1 VKQLIIREFE
11 KQDLEEVLESIKQS
25 FSNQFEVEGYDPE
38 IWRKIVNR
46 RFSIPGKV
54 LFIILKLLNKEPIKF
69 FVADADG
76 KPVGTAMVEKHGKI
90 GYIETVMVH
99 PDFRQKGI
107 ATDLMKTAIDCLKKR
122 KLNKAILH
130 VLSDNHPAKNLYQKL
145 GFKKFE
151 DTQYLTAH
159 IETLTNPRNISAEVR
174 NFRKSD
180 LDEVYDLI
188 RTSREPER
196 LSVYDF
202 EKTDLKTSLWQ
213 QVFRIGTSRKTVAV
227 KDAKIVGYA
236 TTVFTSTRLVGR
248 ITSIEAYLEM
258 VSEGIEER
266 LIQDGVDYL
275 KTRGSKTVLVTV
287 PLARKRIIE
296 RLVSLGFKK
305 SYVMEGMVL
314 ESLDST
320 V

>member
-1 VKQLIIREFE
+1 MKIREFK
-11 KQDLEEVLESIKQS
+11 KQDLEEVLECVKQS
-25 FSNQFEVEGYDPE
+25 FSSQFEVEGYDPE

-54 LFIILKLLNKEPIKF
+54 FFSILKLLNKEPIKF
-69 FVADADG
+69 LIADADG

-107 ATDLMKTAIDCLKKR
+107 ATDLMKTAINYLKKR

-145 GFKKFE
+145 VFKKFE
-151 DTQYLTAH
+151 DIQYLTAH
-159 IETLTNPRNISAEVR
+159 IETLTNPKNISTEVR

-180 LDEVYDLI
+180 VDEVYHLI
-188 RTSREPER
+188 RMSREPER

-202 EKTDLKTSLWQ
+202 KKTDLKTSLWQ
-213 QVFRIGTSRKTVAV
+213 QVFRIGTSRKTVAA

-236 TTVFTSTRLVGR
+236 TTVFTTARLVGR
-248 ITSIEAYLEM
+248 ITNIEVHPEM
-258 VSEGIEER
+258 VPEGIEER

-275 KTRGSKTVLVTV
+275 KTRWLKNGSGDGATCEK
-287 PLARKRIIE
+287 E
-296 RLVSLGFKK
+296 N
-305 SYVMEGMVL
+305 
-314 ESLDST
+314 D
-320 V
+320 